1 MSTGQSAMRARYRD
15 LSNDLLLNVVLR
27 RNWIVQCH
35 LTASAFI
42 PLWAIRVIDQGARED
57 GGTIILLLF
66 ASWLFI
72 GCAWLMLVRAA
83 HPGLIKAAYRN
94 VGSQLTPQLRD
105 RFAMRLDGASSKP
118 MSIREIVQVM
128 GDVIA
133 SDDTKATAKA
143 ARLAQRVA
151 AQRAAVEQQGESGGD
166 AQV

>member
-1 MSTGQSAMRARYRD
+1 MSKGRDALRAQYRD
-15 LSNDLLLNVVLR
+15 LPNDLLFTVLLR
-27 RNWIVQCH
+27 RNWIVHCH

-57 GGTIILLLF
+57 GGIIILLLF
-66 ASWLFI
+66 ASWLLI
-72 GCAWLMLVRAA
+72 GCAWLMLGRAA

-94 VGSQLTPQLRD
+94 VGSQLTPRLRD
-105 RFAMRLDGASSKP
+105 RFSKRLDGASPKP
-118 MSIREIVQVM
+118 MSIREVVQVM

-133 SDDTKATAKA
+133 SGDTKATAKA

-166 AQV
+166 A